1 MYTLRLR
8 EIIPP
13 PVSNSALKSL
23 GLIDVCTLLVR
34 YLHTVLKSK
43 ADSWILDTPYESV
56 KEGQDWW
63 KTVEL
68 PGGQKEAVARTN
80 AIRLFKLPLD
90 E

>member
-1 MYTLRLR
+1 MSTLRLR

-13 PVSNSALKSL
+13 PVSNSVLKSL
-23 GLIDVCTLLVR
+23 GSIGVCTLLVR
-34 YLHTVLKSK
+34 HLLTFLKSE

-68 PGGQKEAVARTN
+68 PDGQKEAVARTN
-80 AIRLFKLPLD
+80 AIRLYKLPLAK
-90 E
+90 